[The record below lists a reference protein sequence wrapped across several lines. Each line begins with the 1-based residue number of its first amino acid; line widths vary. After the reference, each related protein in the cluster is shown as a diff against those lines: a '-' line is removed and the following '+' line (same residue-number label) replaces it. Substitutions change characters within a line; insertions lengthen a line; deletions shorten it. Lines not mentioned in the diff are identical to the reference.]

1 MAPNGLNA
9 RLLRAAFATLALA
22 VLAVLGGCGGGSGA
36 PNNPFAPKP
45 VAPGPLLILPQTIT
59 VYSNQPASLSV
70 IGGVAPYFVVS
81 GNPTILPLG
90 SATSTGTIVLLPT
103 AVTAATA
110 VIITVTDSVGVQ
122 AQGTVTVQPAPI
134 FNTLTITPA
143 SAACGSNTVCSGQTA
158 TAAVTVTAPGGA
170 GIPGRQV
177 RFDVVSGAFAIQSLD
192 PANPLVQT
200 LTVTSDQFGNAH
212 VVLQA
217 AVAAPTQP
225 AFLRA
230 TELTTGD
237 QQTAQF
243 TIVQTIN
250 GQSVLS
256 VVPNTATITGPNTA
270 SCSAGFAIAYF
281 IFGGTPPYTVQSTFP
296 NAVTIR
302 GNPVQFSGSSF
313 TAITNGTCVNPL
325 TFTISDSTG
334 LQTTATL
341 ENLVGT
347 APVTPPP
354 TPTALAIAPTSPS
367 LAGCISGVT
376 QQTFILSGGTP
387 PYNVTTTG
395 GTMTPSVVN
404 KSGGTSTIT
413 INFSGAGSASV
424 VAVDSSAPTQ
434 QTVTATLSCTS

>member
-9 RLLRAAFATLALA
+9 RLLRAVFATLALA
-22 VLAVLGGCGGGSGA
+22 ALAVLGGCGGGSGA
-36 PNNPFAPKP
+36 PNNPYAPKP

-59 VYSNQPASLSV
+59 VYANSPASLTV

-110 VIITVTDSVGVQ
+110 VIVTVTDSAGVQ
-122 AQGTVTVQPAPI
+122 AQATATVQPAPI

-158 TAAVTVTAPGGA
+158 TAAVTVTGPSGA

-177 RFDVVSGAFAIQSLD
+177 RFDVVSGAFAIQSSD

-200 LTVTSDQFGNAH
+200 LTVVSDQLGNAH

-217 AVAAPTQP
+217 NVDAPTQP

-230 TELTTGD
+230 TEVTTGD

-243 TIVQTIN
+243 TIVQTTN

-256 VVPNTATITGPNTA
+256 VVPATATITGPNNLT
-270 SCSAGFAIAYF
+270 CSAGFAIAYY
-281 IFGGTPPYTVQSTFP
+281 IYGGKPPYMVASTFP
-296 NAVTIR
+296 NGVTLR
-302 GNPVQFSGSSF
+302 GVPVQMSGGFF
-313 TAITNGTCVNPL
+313 TAVTNGTCVNPL
-325 TFTISDSTG
+325 TFTITDAQG
-334 LQTTATL
+334 LNTSAQL
-341 ENLVGT
+341 LNLVGT
-347 APVTPPP
+347 TAPPVTPPP
-354 TPTALAIAPTSPS
+354 GALAIAPSPPAA
-367 LAGCISGVT
+367 LVGCISGTT
-376 QQTFILSGGTP
+376 QQVFIVSGGTP

-395 GTMTPSVVN
+395 GTATPSVVN

-413 INFSGAGSASV
+413 LNFSGPGSAAV
-424 VAVDSSAPTQ
+424 VAVDSSTPQ
-434 QTVTATLSCTS
+434 QTVTTTITCSS